1 MCECTEYGLSQ
12 KIEDF
17 SREEKSLSLVQ
28 NKKGCA
34 GKEIQEVH
42 EEWEEEICL
51 NPKEGAIYFVPWW
64 NC

>member
-42 EEWEEEICL
+42 EEWR
-51 NPKEGAIYFVPWW
+51 KKYA
-64 NC
+64 